1 MIEKIIAGSA
11 KNKFLVFFMV
21 FFLSAGGIWALKNTP
36 LDAVPDLSDVQVI
49 VYTTWMGRNPTIME
63 DQVTY
68 PIVSAMI
75 SAPKVK
81 FVRGF
86 SDFGF
91 SYVYIIFEDGTDI
104 YWARSRV
111 LEYMNQV
118 QSRLP
123 RGVTPT
129 LGPDATGVG
138 WVFQYALVDKSG
150 KHDLAQLRSLQDWY
164 LRYQIGAVEGVAEV
178 ASLGG
183 FVRQYQVNL
192 DPNKLSAY
200 RLPVKTVA
208 DAIRMSNND
217 VGGRSIELSGA
228 EYMVRGRG
236 YIKSIKDIEMIA
248 VGGDRGTPILV
259 RDIGQVALGPDMRRG
274 IAELNGEGEVVSGV
288 VVMRYGENA
297 LNLIERVKKK
307 ITEIEPSLPPGVKIV
322 TAYDRSDLILKS
334 IATLKEKLI
343 EEIVIVSVVII
354 VFLFHLPSALV
365 VIITL
370 PIAILGSFI
379 AMHFLN
385 LTTNIMS
392 LGGIAIAIGA
402 MVDAAIIMVENAHKK
417 LERWEEEGRPGDRT
431 EVLIDAA
438 KEVGKPL
445 FFSLLIITVSFLP
458 IFTLEGQE
466 GRLFKP
472 LAYTKTFAMF
482 FAAFLSITLAPVLLV
497 TLVRG
502 RIRPEANNP
511 VNRFLIALYMP
522 AIHWVLRFRKSTIAL
537 ALVALILTVPAF
549 MRLGSEFMPPLNEGM
564 IYYMPTT
571 LPGISTT
578 QAAMLVQIQD
588 RILKSFPEVEWVLG
602 KSGRAETSTDPAP
615 FSMGETTVMLK
626 PESQW
631 RRVPVDRSHWP
642 QPFRYLGELIL
653 SPARALTWDELVAEM
668 DKKVRLTGVVNAWTM
683 PIKNRIDMLST
694 GIRTPVG
701 VKIFG
706 PDLAKIEEI
715 GKNIEAHLQTIP
727 GTRSVYAER
736 VMSGYYLDF
745 DLKRE
750 EIARYGLALDEVQMV
765 IETAIGGESI
775 TTTVEG
781 RERYSVSVRYAR
793 ELRDDIGKLARV
805 LIPTMNGAQI
815 PLGQLA
821 DIKLTSG
828 PAMIR
833 DEDGQ
838 LAGYVFVDMTGRDI
852 GGYVEEAQKKIAA
865 QVNIPVGY
873 TLVWSGQYEYM
884 QRAKERLI
892 YVVPLTLLIIFL
904 LLYVNFKSVA
914 RCMLVLL
921 AVPFSLIGAVWLLYL
936 LDYNLSVAVWVG
948 IIALAG
954 VDAET
959 GVIML
964 LYLEHAYD
972 KARQDGRMRNLAD
985 LKEAIVEGAVKR
997 IRPKVMTIMA
1007 ILMGLLPIMWS
1018 HGAGADVMKRIAA
1031 PMIGGVTTSF
1041 ILELLVYPA
1050 IYEVWR
1056 GWSLRRSQSTD
1067 QTVAPGEPA

>member
-1 MIEKIIAGSA
+1 MIEKIIEASA
-11 KNKFLVFFMV
+11 RNKFLVFLMV
-21 FFLSAGGIWALKNTP
+21 LFLAVGGVWALKHAP

-68 PIVSAMI
+68 PIVTAMI

-118 QSRLP
+118 QNRLP

-138 WVFQYALVDKSG
+138 WVFQYALVDTTG
-150 KHDLAQLRSLQDWY
+150 KHDLAQLRSIQDWY

-236 YIKSIKDIEMIA
+236 YLRSIKDIEMIA
-248 VGGDRGTPILV
+248 VGGEHGTPILV
-259 RDIGQVALGPDMRRG
+259 RDIGHVALGPDMRRG
-274 IAELNGEGEVVSGV
+274 IAELNGQGEVVSGV

-297 LNLIERVKKK
+297 LDLIDRVKQKLR
-307 ITEIEPSLPPGVKIV
+307 EIEPSLPAGVKIV

-343 EEIVIVSVVII
+343 EEIVIVSAVII
-354 VFLFHLPSALV
+354 IFLFHLPSALV

-370 PIAILGSFI
+370 PIAILSSFI

-417 LERWEEEGRPGDRT
+417 LEQWEDEGRPGNRVD
-431 EVLIDAA
+431 VLIEAA

-466 GRLFKP
+466 GRLFNP
-472 LAYTKTFAMF
+472 LAFTKTFTMF
-482 FAAFLSITLAPVLLV
+482 FAAFLSITLGPVLLV
-497 TLVRG
+497 LLVRG
-502 RIRPEANNP
+502 RIRREARNP

-522 AIHWVLRFRKSTIAL
+522 VIHLVLRFRKSTIAL
-537 ALVALILTVPAF
+537 ALVALVLTIPAF

-578 QAAMLVQIQD
+578 QAAMLLQMQD

-602 KSGRAETSTDPAP
+602 KTGRAETSTDPAP

-631 RRVPVDRSHWP
+631 RKVGIDRSHWP
-642 QPFRYLGELIL
+642 QPLRYLGELLL
-653 SPARALTWDELVAEM
+653 SPTRAMTWDELVADM
-668 DKKVRLTGVVNAWTM
+668 DKKLRLTGVVNAWTM

-694 GIRTPVG
+694 GIRTPIG
-701 VKIFG
+701 IKIFG

-715 GKNIEAHLQTIP
+715 GKNIEASLQMIT

-745 DLKRE
+745 ELKRE
-750 EIARYGLALDEVQMV
+750 EIARYGLAVDEVQMV
-765 IETAIGGESI
+765 IESAIGGESL

-781 RERYSVSVRYAR
+781 RERYPINLRYAR
-793 ELRDDIGKLARV
+793 ELRDDVGKLERV
-805 LIPTMNGAQI
+805 LIAGMNGAQI

-821 DIKLTSG
+821 DVKLASG

-838 LAGYVFVDMTGRDI
+838 LAGYVFVDMAGRDI
-852 GGYVEEAQKKIAA
+852 GSYVEEARKKVAE
-865 QVNIPVGY
+865 QVKIPVGY

-892 YVVPLTLLIIFL
+892 YVVPLTLLVIFL
-904 LLYVNFKSVA
+904 LLYINFKSVA
-914 RCMLVLL
+914 RCVLVLL
-921 AVPFSLIGAVWLLYL
+921 AVPFSLIGAVWLLYIL
-936 LDYNLSVAVWVG
+936 GYNMSVAVWVG

-964 LYLEHAYD
+964 LYLEHAYE
-972 KARQDGRMRNLAD
+972 KWRKEGRMRTLDD
-985 LKEAIVEGAVKR
+985 LKEAIIEGAVKR

-1031 PMIGGVTTSF
+1031 PMIGGVITSF
-1041 ILELLVYPA
+1041 LLELLVYPA
-1050 IYEVWR
+1050 IFEIWKGR
-1056 GWSLRRSQSTD
+1056 ALQRSQSSKL
-1067 QTVAPGEPA
+1067 